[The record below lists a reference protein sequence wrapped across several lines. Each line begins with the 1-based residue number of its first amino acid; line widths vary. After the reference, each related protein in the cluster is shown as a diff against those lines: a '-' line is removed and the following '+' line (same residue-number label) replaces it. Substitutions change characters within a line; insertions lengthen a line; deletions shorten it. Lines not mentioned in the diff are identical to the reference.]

1 MPVGEKPALLARER
15 RNGDGEMA
23 KAKIEI
29 DTNVRGQFTSAGRI
43 VRELSKYSPSQR
55 KRILEIVAEAN
66 YDLPKAEP
74 EQAELPA
81 ADAVPDALG

>member
-1 MPVGEKPALLARER
+1 
-15 RNGDGEMA
+15 MA

-43 VRELSKYSPSQR
+43 VRELSKYSPAQR
-55 KRILEIVAEAN
+55 KRILEIVQEAN

-74 EQAELPA
+74 EQVELPESTESA
-81 ADAVPDALG
+81 F